1 MTLAALQ
8 QLQDGQ
14 EGDDELYPGTA
25 GPEDIDHRRRPR
37 ALAKPVDDAVHTL
50 VDAIYFMTDMDF
62 QWLLWRQRRID
73 GPEGFIKG
81 IPVNRTDEVVLP
93 GHGRAG
99 TVEHEAALIPKAAHS
114 GRESFHALIFDELAD
129 QHVLRVFF
137 VLVSRL
143 RRLRQEQPRFNLQER
158 RCHDEELA
166 SIIDIEAIELPD
178 VFIELVRNRHN
189 RDVVDVDLVLFDQ
202 VQEQVERTLEIRYR
216 VFVFTHKIAYLIL

>member
-114 GRESFHALIFDELAD
+114 GRESFHA
-129 QHVLRVFF
+129 
-137 VLVSRL
+137 
-143 RRLRQEQPRFNLQER
+143 PRFNLQER